1 MDLPCAEASL
11 RNCADPFRTWGSLLN
26 GRMEEMRNAIV
37 VLWMLL
43 CSITSVAAQVS
54 VGIGFPGVSIG
65 INLPVYPQLVAVPG
79 YPVYYAPQVNSN
91 YFFYDGMYWVYQ
103 QDNWY
108 ASSWYN
114 GPWALVRPDVVPL
127 FVLRVPV
134 RYYRQPPV
142 YFRGWRSDAPPRWGE
157 HWGNTWEQHH
167 SGWDRWDRG
176 AVPAPAPLPVY
187 QRQYSGSH
195 YPQFEQQQALQSRNY
210 RYQPHEPV
218 VQQHYQAQQRPSAPA
233 PSPQARQPVPQER
246 AMPQQDSRGTPRA
259 APPHQAAP
267 AAVPQGPATP
277 ARGHAASAAVVKDA
291 RAGQGAPSQRTRP
304 GVRSSASDAAAA
316 AGGRPAPA
324 TGSQDTGP
332 GQSPARQGT
341 HAGTRSPTPPAATTA
356 SGYAASAGAQGA
368 RRGQGR

>member
-1 MDLPCAEASL
+1 
-11 RNCADPFRTWGSLLN
+11 
-26 GRMEEMRNAIV
+26 MRSGIV

-43 CSITSVAAQVS
+43 CSITSAAAQVS
-54 VGIGFPGVSIG
+54 IGIGFPGVSIG

-114 GPWALVRPDVVPL
+114 GPWALVSPEVVPL

-167 SGWDRWDRG
+167 SGWDRWDRR

-187 QRQYSGSH
+187 QRQYSGNH
-195 YPQFEQQQALQSRNY
+195 YPQVEQQQTLQGQNY
-210 RYQPHEPV
+210 RYQPREPV
-218 VQQHYQAQQRPSAPA
+218 VQQHYQAQRRPGASASAPA
-233 PSPQARQPVPQER
+233 PPAQARQPATQER
-246 AMPQQDSRGTPRA
+246 AMPQQDSRSASQT
-259 APPHQAAP
+259 APPQQAAP
-267 AAVPQGPATP
+267 APRLPPPQTSVPQGPQPQQGAMQRQQPSSRTQGQDRAP
-277 ARGHAASAAVVKDA
+277 QVRAPVQESAAQRPTPQPQQAAVQRPPQPAK
-291 RAGQGAPSQRTRP
+291 APSQDKAP
-304 GVRSSASDAAAA
+304 Q
-316 AGGRPAPA
+316 GRAPA
-324 TGSQDTGP
+324 QE
-332 GQSPARQGT
+332 
-341 HAGTRSPTPPAATTA
+341 PAAQH
-356 SGYAASAGAQGA
+356 SPQQPQQGA
-368 RRGQGR
+368 MQRQQHQAPKGHGEDKGGDKGEQQGGERNK